1 MQYNKGENME
11 NYGIPAEYLDEATIA
26 ATEDVNSQDSEGS
39 KAADAGGAKPE
50 EPQTKPEEPQA
61 ENKTSEVDEKDL
73 ETKINEIVEQLKE
86 GKEPED
92 IDPTLLLAAKAE
104 KRRRD
109 TQAAYTKAQ
118 QEKIALQKEKEAL
131 ENLVAQELEKSLDLS
146 PEQKEELEELKLV
159 DPEEWRR
166 KLNELETEQ
175 KTLKKQKIEELKK
188 EASEQ
193 AQEEYELERR
203 MQVFEEFQKT
213 HNDVEITDE
222 VIENE
227 VPPKYV
233 KDLEAGKINFEEFLQ
248 KVYDFLT
255 AGKVVEQPKA
265 PAKPDLSKIPGG
277 ATPYEASPGED
288 LIELYRNTTL

>member
-11 NYGIPAEYLDEATIA
+11 DYGIPAEYLEDA
-26 ATEDVNSQDSEGS
+26 ATEDVNSQESEGS

-50 EPQTKPEEPQA
+50 EPQAKPEKPQA
-61 ENKTSEVDEKDL
+61 EDKTSEVDEKDL
-73 ETKINEIVEQLKE
+73 ETKINEIVEQLKD

-92 IDPTLLLAAKAE
+92 VDPALLLAAKAE

-131 ENLVAQELEKSLDLS
+131 ENLIAQELEKSLDLS

-166 KLNELETEQ
+166 KLNELEAEQ

-188 EASEQ
+188 EASEK

-213 HNDVEITDE
+213 HPDVEITDE

-233 KDLEAGKINFEEFLQ
+233 KELEQGKVSFEEFLQ

-265 PAKPDLSKIPGG
+265 PAKPDLSKTPGG
-277 ATPYEASPGED
+277 ATP
-288 LIELYRNTTL
+288 

>member
-11 NYGIPAEYLDEATIA
+11 DYGIPAEYLEDA
-26 ATEDVNSQDSEGS
+26 ATEDVNSQESEGS

-50 EPQTKPEEPQA
+50 EPQAKPEKSQA
-61 ENKTSEVDEKDL
+61 EDKTSEVDEKDL
-73 ETKINEIVEQLKE
+73 ETKINEIVEQLKD

-92 IDPTLLLAAKAE
+92 VDPALLLAAKAE

-131 ENLVAQELEKSLDLS
+131 ENLIAQELEKSLDLS

-166 KLNELETEQ
+166 KLNELEAEQ

-188 EASEQ
+188 EASEK

-213 HNDVEITDE
+213 HPDVEITDE

-233 KDLEAGKINFEEFLQ
+233 KELEQGKVSFEEFLQ

-265 PAKPDLSKIPGG
+265 PAKPDLSKTPGG